1 MNPRSAPIPRHYFFT
16 LEDGTWVVQRG
27 MDRVQELLTGAE
39 RTYSSLD
46 ISFEIEDLELEL
58 LKAQGVIDRYDDSF
72 VWLHE
77 DPQNEIV
84 VPTSTLQKTLGV
96 AVYYFVQT
104 GLDVSQLE
112 LVQEHLDEIG
122 LADRY
127 RASERQNNVIIIHAH
142 DEPFS
147 RLGSAEDAET
157 LVMPALTN
165 LGAKLKVEAVRF
177 NAQELP
183 MLVSGR
189 LFGDIPNHPLVRKLE
204 PKIKLQT
211 VICVDHEME
220 THTTVREVVEVLG
233 QEMVSA
239 FTVHE
244 ALALLQDVDPALL
257 LVSLDMPDMHG
268 YKVVAA
274 VRNDPELSRIPI
286 LILNTL
292 DTDKDRTLAF
302 NVANAVDFVMKPV
315 YPERIRRKIWRVL
328 NQYTTLMV

>member
-1 MNPRSAPIPRHYFFT
+1 MSSRSAPIPRHYFFT

-58 LKAQGVIDRYDDSF
+58 LKAQGIIDRYDDSF
-72 VWLHE
+72 IWLHE

-84 VPTSTLQKTLGV
+84 VPTSTLQKKLGV

-104 GLDVSQLE
+104 GLDVTYLEAVQEQLE
-112 LVQEHLDEIG
+112 AID

-127 RASERQNNVIIIHAH
+127 RASGRHNYVIIIHAH

-147 RLGSAEDAET
+147 RLGSAEDAQT
-157 LVMPALTN
+157 LVMPALVG
-165 LGAKLKVEAVRF
+165 LGAELKVESVRF
-177 NAQELP
+177 NALELP
-183 MLVSGR
+183 ILLPGR
-189 LFGDIPNHPLVRKLE
+189 GLNEVDNRPLVRKLE

-220 THTTVREVVEVLG
+220 THTTVRAVVEALG
-233 QEMVSA
+233 QEMMSA
-239 FTVHE
+239 FTGQE
-244 ALALLQDVDPALL
+244 ALSLLQDIDPALL

-292 DTDKDRTLAF
+292 DTDKDRILAF
-302 NVANAVDFVMKPV
+302 NVANAVDFVLKPV

-328 NQYTTLMV
+328 NQYTT